1 MTDVLHVQTRAYPLH
16 YSTASLVTDTVT
28 VPGYGTYR
36 LRVGS
41 LRSQAYN
48 HDHTIEA
55 DLTDLVQ
62 AVVTLPGVEILACR
76 ARFLTSGT
84 VLLVYAL
91 RHRVALR
98 DLDTQALA
106 NYDAE
111 INDALRSAD
120 SAVLGAAFDAAAAAG
135 VVGGLTIRPGS
146 AEELWPSGVG
156 RNEVRYNCHFVV
168 RRPAWRSDPR
178 VPELVRGPA
187 CHILLPYTYAWD
199 ADPDLAFDDLLTML
213 EPADIAVAQQSLLF
227 SAMVNGRQTLADLS
241 RAALGTVRTHDF
253 RRFLDRLW
261 AEYHRLDFYRLESS
275 QEQRATYLAARETMG
290 LEQARERAATLLDHV
305 ADSLAAEASLRTQH
319 LDARLNRVAAAL
331 TVVVAAAFAV
341 DIAAFLIPDSA
352 LPIRLLVVAGVLV
365 LSVGGLLATVISV
378 RGWDRRRRRGHAAQ
392 PVGTTAADLALVE
405 FRRGNETATAPSA
418 PG

>member
-213 EPADIAVAQQSLLF
+213 EPADIAVAQLSLLF

-241 RAALGTVRTHDF
+241 RAALGRYAPT
-253 RRFLDRLW
+253 
-261 AEYHRLDFYRLESS
+261 
-275 QEQRATYLAARETMG
+275 
-290 LEQARERAATLLDHV
+290 
-305 ADSLAAEASLRTQH
+305 
-319 LDARLNRVAAAL
+319 
-331 TVVVAAAFAV
+331 
-341 DIAAFLIPDSA
+341 
-352 LPIRLLVVAGVLV
+352 
-365 LSVGGLLATVISV
+365 ISV
-378 RGWDRRRRRGHAAQ
+378 DFWTGCGPSTTGSTSIASNPVRSSGRPIWPPARPWVWSRRGSG
-392 PVGTTAADLALVE
+392 PPLSSTTSPTPWRP
-405 FRRGNETATAPSA
+405 RRPCAPSTSTRGSTGW
-418 PG
+418 PRR